1 MIFVIDAPGGNSFFR
16 SFHCRGGTSC
26 STAREFAP
34 GWRVDSANGRSVTA
48 IHVGS
53 GSIISGA
60 NLDPANVAHPGHPS
74 LLIGFDDDV
83 SPNCSGVERP
93 AECLNVDLNK
103 PRAPELAADSESRP
117 RPAGSGRASAASTS
131 LPLRLFAA
139 TLSGSSQMR
148 MAYSRP
154 PWNCTSPTH
163 LRGAR
168 ECP

>member
-1 MIFVIDAPGGNSFFR
+1 MFDRKGV
-16 SFHCRGGTSC
+16 C
-26 STAREFAP
+26 ARL
-34 GWRVDSANGRSVTA
+34 RVDQEGRSVTA

-60 NLDPANVAHPGHPS
+60 NLDPADVAHPGHPS

-83 SPNCSGVERP
+83 TELLGCGKP
-93 AECLNVDLNK
+93 AERLNVDLVGFV
-103 PRAPELAADSESRP
+103 PRSWRLIQNP
-117 RPAGSGRASAASTS
+117 RRDCRFWARSAASTS

-154 PWNCTSPTH
+154 PWNCTSPNTFE
-163 LRGAR
+163 AR
-168 ECP
+168 ENVLDVQGCVV